1 MNSKN
6 HLSFIEKIGYG
17 FGDFA
22 SVLFWQT
29 ISLHLLFFYTDVYGI
44 SASAAGTM
52 ILFSR
57 IWDGVNDPIM
67 GMIADRTNTR
77 WGKYRPYL
85 IWVAIPLYILAILTF
100 TTPNI
105 SYSGKLVYAYV
116 TFILFMMA
124 YTAINIPYSTLL
136 GVLTPDTKERTILSS
151 FKYIGAY
158 AGGLVISA
166 FLLPMVKYF
175 GGSDSSP
182 KGWTISIAI
191 FGFVSVIMFFLTFLL
206 TKERVYPP
214 KSQKTTMLVDLKD
227 LLANRPWIIL
237 LFTTL
242 LMILFVSLR
251 MGIINYFFKYYLMP
265 DNFEKYVSIFNT
277 VGMIASIGGV
287 LCVSFFAK
295 LLGKK
300 RSFIYLFI
308 LSIIFTAAFYIL
320 KPGDLKLSL
329 ILQLLGSFT
338 GGPLTPLIWAMYAD
352 TADYGEWKFNRRAT
366 GLIFSASTMSQKIGW
381 AIGNALTGWLLKA
394 IGYVPNVIQ
403 NERVITGIRFIMSI
417 LPAIAGILAVVV
429 VLNYDL
435 DDNRMLKIQDDLNKR
450 RKE

>member
-1 MNSKN
+1 
-6 HLSFIEKIGYG
+6 
-17 FGDFA
+17 
-22 SVLFWQT
+22 
-29 ISLHLLFFYTDVYGI
+29 
-44 SASAAGTM
+44 
-52 ILFSR
+52 
-57 IWDGVNDPIM
+57 
-67 GMIADRTNTR
+67 
-77 WGKYRPYL
+77 
-85 IWVAIPLYILAILTF
+85 
-100 TTPNI
+100 
-105 SYSGKLVYAYV
+105 
-116 TFILFMMA
+116 
-124 YTAINIPYSTLL
+124 
-136 GVLTPDTKERTILSS
+136 
-151 FKYIGAY
+151 
-158 AGGLVISA
+158 
-166 FLLPMVKYF
+166 
-175 GGSDSSP
+175 
-182 KGWTISIAI
+182 
-191 FGFVSVIMFFLTFLL
+191 
-206 TKERVYPP
+206 
-214 KSQKTTMLVDLKD
+214 MLVDLKD